1 MAWVL
6 GLRETTRGILW
17 ALRGTFLFTFVF
29 ASGKLLGGEVSALQI
44 LFLRYVSGFATV
56 LTLAARS
63 KIGLA
68 AHISRRPQW
77 HFARALCGAFGGV
90 CAIHAA
96 TVMPVADAT
105 AIGLTEGV
113 LIMLLAIVFLGE
125 RVSAP
130 HWIAAIL
137 SALGALIVVRGG
149 AGPSEAASASA
160 FGEGALFAFLG
171 AVLIAAE
178 SILIKLLAKW
188 ESPRAVILHVNFFGL
203 LLLATPALWVWTPLA
218 GWQLALCI
226 GLGPLA
232 ITAQYCWI
240 QSYRHADAAL
250 VAPIGY
256 TWIVFAALLGVLAFG
271 ELPTWATVIGSLLI
285 CAGGVMLTRLPE
297 LRTRDAADR
306 RGCG

>member
-1 MAWVL
+1 MAWIA

-17 ALRGTFLFTFVF
+17 ALLGTFLFTFVF
-29 ASGKLLGGEVSALQI
+29 ASGKLLGGEVAALQI

-63 KIGLA
+63 RIGLA

-77 HFARALCGAFGGV
+77 HVARAVCGAFGGV

-125 RVSAP
+125 RVSTP
-130 HWIAAIL
+130 HWIAAAL

-149 AGPSEAASASA
+149 AGPAEATGA

-178 SILIKLLAKW
+178 SILIKVLAKR
-188 ESPRAVILHVNFFGL
+188 ESPRAVILHVNFFGM
-203 LLLATPALWVWTPLA
+203 LLLAGPALWVWTPPA
-218 GWQLALCI
+218 AWQLALCV

-240 QSYRHADAAL
+240 RSYRHADAAL

-256 TWIVFAALLGVLAFG
+256 TWIVFAALLGLLLFG
-271 ELPTWATVIGSLLI
+271 ELPTRATAVGSLLI

-297 LRTRDAADR
+297 AR
-306 RGCG
+306 RGRTADQEGCG